1 MDIFKLVG
9 SIFVDNEEANKS
21 ISKTDEKAQKTG
33 STFADTAK
41 KAAAFGS
48 ACVGAATVAVGAVT
62 KLVTSTSETADT
74 IDKMSQKIG
83 ISTEAYQEWD
93 YIMGQNGMSVDSLQ
107 SGMKSLNKLMESAAE
122 GNAAA
127 IETFDALGISITDEN
142 GAMKSQEQ
150 MLKEV
155 INGLAGMEEGAE
167 RSNLAQQLLG
177 KSASEMAPMLN
188 QGAEAIDQ
196 LRDRSHE
203 LGLIMSEEAVSA
215 GVKMGDTIDDIKRS
229 VSAMGTELGS
239 AAMPLIQDLLNMIV
253 EYLPMI
259 RSLFDKLA
267 PVITQLLSDMLPP
280 LMELAETLMPV
291 VFEVIEQLL
300 PPISQI
306 ASAILPVIVK
316 VIQILLPPL
325 MKIVEAVLPVALQLL
340 DLLMPLLDLITPIL
354 TIIGDYLGKT
364 LEPLLNGFM
373 DILGN
378 VINFV
383 KSVFVGDWKS
393 AWESVKDI
401 FVGIFN
407 LVPQVIENSLNGAI
421 TMINGIIDGINKI
434 SGKIGIPAIP
444 NIPDVKLPRFA
455 EGGIV
460 DRPTTALI
468 GEDGAEAVV
477 PLENNTAWIRKVSKE
492 MNSQNDG
499 VMSAVLEVLQ
509 DIRDLMADGS
519 TKVVL
524 EPDVDRLFDVM
535 TEKSIQASRMGR
547 AGLAF

>member
-1 MDIFKLVG
+1 
-9 SIFVDNEEANKS
+9 
-21 ISKTDEKAQKTG
+21 
-33 STFADTAK
+33 
-41 KAAAFGS
+41 
-48 ACVGAATVAVGAVT
+48 
-62 KLVTSTSETADT
+62 
-74 IDKMSQKIG
+74 
-83 ISTEAYQEWD
+83 
-93 YIMGQNGMSVDSLQ
+93 MGLYHGTNGMSVDSLQ